1 MAENLE
7 EDVDEKEYEY
17 SEEKRA
23 KLLGKAGI
31 LNEVNSIEQMLD
43 NEDPFTLEES
53 EIKKLCIF
61 IRNYDSE
68 GNLVVSPSDA
78 VKTCIDTFEKSI
90 LKVTW
95 KEQEEY
101 TRDDGTIGYRMKKR
115 IQYKDGAD
123 SSIFADPEILKV
135 KPFIIES
142 TTFVGN
148 YIRQY
153 FDNFN
158 INKNKGGKTLF
169 IEYHMTTNDVKFY
182 DLSDADI
189 DYFYRK
195 NYDLIGLKLDNKEIE
210 FKTSNLLLECTSL
223 SFEDCTFK
231 ISSDTG
237 ISFKVDNL
245 YLNNITI
252 DSNYTK
258 TLSSISCTV
267 NKEVDI
273 KYISFKNEMCKF
285 NFLNSDMK
293 DMQKWMQS
301 SVKIYGIEFLNS
313 EKSYEFTR
321 DSLFTFKG
329 FYKVDFS
336 GLNLSFDTIDMHII
350 KFENISELNLGSH
363 NIQANYFKKHLIVL
377 RSITDLIACSIYATQ
392 KLSER
397 STVYL
402 FHSSGGGLMGEHKYT
417 ALVTTNIGV
426 ISSTDDNNESVS
438 FNNIRCNGFSKP
450 IKWIGGGVTKLILS
464 SCKFDSLADL
474 SFSFPKISIFDSNFT
489 KINKMNFVASNKIY
503 ISNSSFN
510 GDDLILQTLNGSS
523 ILSDFCK
530 FNFKNINI
538 EGETGSGNVKF
549 VKCDIKSN
557 TMNYTSMNKITSED
571 TSYKVRE
578 MSIVGNNVTNFSPV
592 FDDGFIKTV
601 TVKGNI
607 RNSLFT
613 INNENSSTV
622 NINTD
627 SCKGNFNIISTN
639 KTADLNLSMN
649 ISQVEI
655 QIDSLEENVDNKIN
669 LTCKENCLGS
679 ILTSLKEN
687 YKFVPKAEGDFVS
700 LKQFK
705 YTDNLN
711 LKTKEWKEKIAYG
724 YKTM

>member
-1 MAENLE
+1 M
-7 EDVDEKEYEY
+7 
-17 SEEKRA
+17 
-23 KLLGKAGI
+23 
-31 LNEVNSIEQMLD
+31 
-43 NEDPFTLEES
+43 
-53 EIKKLCIF
+53 
-61 IRNYDSE
+61 
-68 GNLVVSPSDA
+68 
-78 VKTCIDTFEKSI
+78 
-90 LKVTW
+90 
-95 KEQEEY
+95 
-101 TRDDGTIGYRMKKR
+101 
-115 IQYKDGAD
+115 
-123 SSIFADPEILKV
+123 
-135 KPFIIES
+135 
-142 TTFVGN
+142 
-148 YIRQY
+148 
-153 FDNFN
+153 
-158 INKNKGGKTLF
+158 
-169 IEYHMTTNDVKFY
+169 
-182 DLSDADI
+182 
-189 DYFYRK
+189 
-195 NYDLIGLKLDNKEIE
+195 KLDNKEIE

-223 SFEDCTFK
+223 SFEDCAFK

-245 YLNNITI
+245 YLNNISI

-321 DSLFTFKG
+321 ESLFTFKG

-350 KFENISELNLGSH
+350 KFENVSELNLGSH

-397 STVYL
+397 SAVYL
-402 FHSSGGGLMGEHKYT
+402 FHSNGGRLMGEHKYA

-438 FNNIRCNGFSKP
+438 FNNIRCNSFSKP

-464 SCKFDSLADL
+464 SCKFDSLSDL

-489 KINKMNFVASNKIY
+489 KINKMNFVTSNKIY

-510 GDDLILQTLNGSS
+510 GDELILQTLNGSS

-538 EGETGSGNVKF
+538 EGETGNGNVKF

-592 FDDGFIKTV
+592 FEDGFIKTV

>member
-7 EDVDEKEYEY
+7 EDIDEKEYEY

-23 KLLGKAGI
+23 ELLGRAGI
-31 LNEVNSIEQMLD
+31 LNEVNSIEQILD

-53 EIKKLCIF
+53 EIKKLCIY

-95 KEQEEY
+95 KDQEKY
-101 TRDDGTIGYRMKKR
+101 TRDDGTTGYRLKTR
-115 IQYKDGAD
+115 VEYKEGVD

-153 FDNFN
+153 FDNYN

-169 IEYHMTTNDVKFY
+169 IEYHMTTNGVKFY

-223 SFEDCTFK
+223 SFENCTFK
-231 ISSDTG
+231 ISSETG

-245 YLNNITI
+245 YLNNIAI
-252 DSNYTK
+252 DSKFTK
-258 TLSSISCTV
+258 TLSSISCTA
-267 NKEVDI
+267 NSEVDI
-273 KYISFKNEMCKF
+273 KYISFTNEICKF

-293 DMQKWMQS
+293 DVQKWMQS
-301 SVKIYGIEFLNS
+301 SVKIYGIDFLNGD
-313 EKSYEFTR
+313 KTYEFTR
-321 DSLFTFKG
+321 ESLFAFKG
-329 FYKVDFS
+329 FYKIDFS
-336 GLNLSFDTIDMHII
+336 GLNLLFDTIDMHII
-350 KFENISELNLGSH
+350 KFENVSELNIGSH

-377 RSITDLIACSIYATQ
+377 RSVTDLIACSLYATQ

-397 STVYL
+397 SAVYL
-402 FHSSGGGLMGEHKYT
+402 FHSSGGGLLGEHKYT
-417 ALVTTNIGV
+417 ALITTNIG
-426 ISSTDDNNESVS
+426 IINSTDDNNESVS
-438 FNNIRCNGFSKP
+438 FNNIKCNNFSKP

-464 SCKFDSLADL
+464 SCTFNSLTDL
-474 SFSFPKISIFDSNFT
+474 SFSFPKISIFDSNFS
-489 KINKMNFVASNKIY
+489 KISKLNFVTTNKIY

-510 GDDLILQTLNGSS
+510 GDELLLQTLDDSS

-538 EGETGSGNVKF
+538 EGETGKGNVKF

-578 MSIVGNNVTNFSPV
+578 MSVVGKNITNFSPV
-592 FDDGFIKTV
+592 FEEGFIKNV

-613 INNENSSTV
+613 INNENPSTI

-655 QIDSLEENVDNKIN
+655 QFDSFEENLDNKIN
-669 LTCKENCLGS
+669 LTCKEKCLGS